1 MKQWLIVGAFIAAM
15 LVYMGFQQNA
25 IDGLKQERD
34 KYQTNTETLLTD
46 IEHYRVN
53 DSLNVARVGALEL
66 TLKEYKR
73 FRADDAELIQ
83 SLRSKIKNLQNV
95 TAAQLE
101 TILDL
106 QAMPKDTVVIRDSI
120 PVKAQ
125 SIKVH
130 DNWFDFYGVYTND
143 NFVGRLFNRDSLLL
157 TQYIEYK
164 RFLGFLWKTGRIKD
178 KQFNILSK
186 NPHTQITGFEYIEIE
201 Q

>member
-1 MKQWLIVGAFIAAM
+1 MKQWLIVAAIFAAM

-34 KYQTNTETLLTD
+34 KYETNTETLLTD

-66 TLKEYKR
+66 SLKEYKR
-73 FRADDAELIQ
+73 FRADDADIIQ

-101 TILDL
+101 TIMDL
-106 QAMPKDTVVIRDSI
+106 QATPVDTIVIRDSI

-178 KQFNILSK
+178 KQFDIVSK
-186 NPHTQITGFEYIEIE
+186 NPYTQITGFEYIEIE

>member
-1 MKQWLIVGAFIAAM
+1 MKQWLIVAAIFAAM

-34 KYQTNTETLLTD
+34 KYETNTETLLTD

-73 FRADDAELIQ
+73 FRADDADVIQ
-83 SLRSKIKNLQNV
+83 SLRSKIKDLQNV

-101 TILDL
+101 TIMDL
-106 QAMPKDTVVIRDSI
+106 QATPVDTIVIRDSI

-178 KQFNILSK
+178 KQFDIVSK
-186 NPHTQITGFEYIEIE
+186 NPHTKITGFEYIEIE

>member
-1 MKQWLIVGAFIAAM
+1 MKQWLIIGAFIAAM

-46 IEHYRVN
+46 VEHYRVN

-66 TLKEYKR
+66 SLKEYKR

-106 QAMPKDTVVIRDSI
+106 QATPVDTIVIRDSI
-120 PVKAQ
+120 PVKSK
-125 SIKVH
+125 SITVH
-130 DNWFDFYGVYTND
+130 DEWFDFYGVYNNE

-178 KQFNILSK
+178 KQFDIVSK